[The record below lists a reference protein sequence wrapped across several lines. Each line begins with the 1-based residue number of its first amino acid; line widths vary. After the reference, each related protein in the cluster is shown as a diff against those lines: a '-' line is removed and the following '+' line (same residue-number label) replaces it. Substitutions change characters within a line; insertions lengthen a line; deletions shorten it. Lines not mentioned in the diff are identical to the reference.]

1 MQLNCASD
9 LTPRHIQ
16 DNVGGGPV
24 LGQCSRRKERLE
36 RVASTGRASTKG
48 RSEGLQLF
56 LCVVGGCVCS
66 VICVQV
72 RTAKS
77 AVLYKWY
84 VLCV

>member
-48 RSEGLQLF
+48 RSEGCSCLF
-56 LCVVGGCVCS
+56 AWCVVVFIVGY
-66 VICVQV
+66 ICVWV
-72 RTAKS
+72 R
-77 AVLYKWY
+77 AV
-84 VLCV
+84 